1 MGRASIVID
10 GDELTREI
18 RIREADAVSLQD
30 LFTKVAESSWGRTRV
45 NSVGAVVSPSWAT
58 FYNKAKALGIP
69 INMKEREQSS
79 NPFAGSKPKGPRTKK
94 TIPIESIQQYNRLF
108 PKNEKLINR
117 MCKGSRSAGIRLMCI
132 DCCGSAAEAR
142 KCDLTKCP
150 LYYFSPYTQ
159 KDR

>member
-1 MGRASIVID
+1 MGRASIIID

-18 RIREADAVSLQD
+18 RLREADAVSLQD

-58 FYNKAKALGIP
+58 FYNKAKALGIT

-94 TIPIESIQQYNRLF
+94 TIPIESVKQYNKLF
-108 PKNEKLINR
+108 PKSPKLITR
-117 MCKGSRSAGIRLMCI
+117 MCKGSKVAAIALACI
-132 DCCGSAAEAR
+132 DCVGSAAEAR

-150 LYYFSPYTQ
+150 LYYFSKYTD
-159 KDR
+159 KSR